1 MLLETVRRFKG
12 LERPVV
18 ILTAIDDLRAEEETA
33 ILYCGLSRARAHLVV
48 VAKEETLGRLSI
60 GETRVSPER

>member
-18 ILTAIDDLRAEEETA
+18 ILTSIDDLRAEEETA
-33 ILYCGLSRARAHLVV
+33 ILYCGLSRARAHLVI
-48 VAKEETLGRLSI
+48 VATEKTLDRVGR
-60 GETRVSPER
+60 GGGPV